1 MTANGADGRGISRR
15 GVLLGAGAGLAAGAV
30 AATVVGTLF
39 NSDGEKPGGSVPAAG
54 TTQGGVARPTTPQR
68 RGLIAVFTIP
78 VTPARAVL
86 RERLAALG
94 SAVLDDTDSAA
105 GPGDLTVTVGIGPRL
120 VSVIDGELPGAAVL
134 PDFRGDEGITPER
147 NGGDLMIAV
156 HASEGATLHA
166 VLSRVAA
173 AVPEAE
179 LTWDEELVRAAGTG
193 TVVRNPLGYLDGIMV
208 PHSDDE
214 LAENVWIPAGP
225 AAGGTICVI
234 RRLRLDLAGFGD
246 RPEAERDA
254 IIGRHR
260 VDGSPL
266 SGGDRDDEVDLRAK
280 TEAGDYL
287 TPAHSHVRAAHPSF
301 TGSRLMLRRG
311 YVFGTESDD
320 SGLMFV
326 CFQNELD
333 TFVKTQQRLDEVDD
347 LMAFTE
353 PTASGSFLVLPG
365 FSRDS
370 PLGSSLFNRS
380 LT

>member
-1 MTANGADGRGISRR
+1 VTEGNSVGRGISRR
-15 GVLLGAGAGLAAGAV
+15 GVLIGTGAGLAAGAIAV
-30 AATVVGTLF
+30 TAAATLSAG
-39 NSDGEKPGGSVPAAG
+39 DPGAKPGGSVSAEG
-54 TTQGGVARPTTPQR
+54 TTQAGVARPTTPQR
-68 RGLIAVFTIP
+68 HGLLAVLTIP

-86 RERLAALG
+86 SERLAALG

-105 GPGDLTVTVGIGPRL
+105 GHGDLTVTVGIGPRL
-120 VSVIDGELPGAAVL
+120 AGVIDPELPGTQAL
-134 PDFRGDEGITPER
+134 PAFRGDESIAPER
-147 NGGDLMIAV
+147 NGGDLLIAV
-156 HASEGATLHA
+156 HASESAPLRA
-166 VLSRVAA
+166 VLGRVAA
-173 AVPEAE
+173 AIPEAE
-179 LTWDEELVRAAGTG
+179 LAWDEDLVRAAGTG

-208 PHSDDE
+208 PRDEAE
-214 LAENVWIPAGP
+214 LAANVWIPSGP

-234 RRLRLDLAGFGD
+234 RRLRLDIAGFGE
-246 RPEAERDA
+246 RPVAERDA

-266 SGGDRDDEVDLRAK
+266 SGGERDDEVDLRAK
-280 TEAGDYL
+280 TAAGDYL
-287 TPAHSHVRAAHPSF
+287 TPTRSHVRAAHPSF

-311 YVFGTESDD
+311 YAFGTRPDD

-347 LMAFTE
+347 LMAFAV

-370 PLGSSLFNRS
+370 PLGASLFR
-380 LT
+380 